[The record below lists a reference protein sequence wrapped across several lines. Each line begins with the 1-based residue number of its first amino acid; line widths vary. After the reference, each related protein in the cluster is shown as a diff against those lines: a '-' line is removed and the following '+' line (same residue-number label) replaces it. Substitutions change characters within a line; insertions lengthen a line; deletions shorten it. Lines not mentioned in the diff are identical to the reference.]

1 MQKTTFCGVPAET
14 RIEANLEEK
23 NEEAKVL
30 IFGNDTDKEQLE
42 SRIND
47 LEAALLLSGERSDE
61 DENVELML
69 SAVDT
74 LIFGYNKMYE

>member
-14 RIEANLEEK
+14 RIEA
-23 NEEAKVL
+23 AKVL
-30 IFGNDTDKEQLE
+30 IKENDTDMEQLE
-42 SRIND
+42 SCIND
-47 LEAALLLSGERSDE
+47 IEAALLLSGERSDE